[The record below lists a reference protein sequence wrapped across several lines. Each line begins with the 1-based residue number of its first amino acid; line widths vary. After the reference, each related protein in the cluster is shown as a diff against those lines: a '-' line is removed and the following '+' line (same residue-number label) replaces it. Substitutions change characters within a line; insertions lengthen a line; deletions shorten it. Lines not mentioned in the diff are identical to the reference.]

1 MTIAATTRSWPRVLL
16 ADGRARVDRTQPAA
30 RRVAHHF
37 IVGSIL
43 AVSLVAS
50 VGAVVGA
57 QLAEEQVLDE
67 TTRSTVLL
75 GRTVVGPHVS
85 AAVLA
90 GEPTATR
97 EFDDLVRRVLV
108 PGTNIVR
115 VKIWTPDGTVVYSD
129 DPREIGSV
137 FDLDEDVTSALRDD
151 GTFSEVSDL
160 SREESVNERDISSRL
175 LEVYASIDSADG
187 DRLLLEAYYSYDR
200 IREQRA
206 KVFASFGVFA
216 LLGLLFLLVFQACL
230 GLLNL
235 RWLSRQQARLEEK
248 SRTMAEDE
256 RRRVARDLHDGV
268 VQDLVG
274 ASYVLSSAVD
284 EVRRAGLV
292 GPAET
297 MRRGVT
303 SVRTSIQGLRSM
315 MLDIYPASLRQRG
328 LPAALT
334 DLSEP
339 LRTRGVSVELDL
351 DESLHLPAEIES
363 TVFRIAQEA
372 VRNVTQHA
380 AATAVWLSCRRR
392 PEGIVELVV
401 RDNGVGLQLPL
412 PTPQAGHL
420 GLSNLAD
427 LALENAGVLEISS
440 EPGSG
445 TEIRLELP
453 A

>member
-1 MTIAATTRSWPRVLL
+1 MTIEATTRTWPRVLL
-16 ADGRARVDRTQPAA
+16 ADGRTRVDRTRPAA

-37 IVGSIL
+37 IIGSIL

-67 TTRSTVLL
+67 TSRSTVLL
-75 GRTVVGPHVS
+75 GRTVVGPNVT

-90 GEPTATR
+90 GKPRATR
-97 EFDDLVRRVLV
+97 EFDALVSSVLV

-115 VKIWTPDGTVVYSD
+115 VKIWTPDGHIVYSD

-137 FDLDEDVTSALRDD
+137 FDLGEDVTAALSDG

-175 LEVYASIDSADG
+175 LEVYANIDSADG
-187 DRLLLEAYYSYDR
+187 DRLLFEAYYSYDR

-216 LLGLLFLLVFQACL
+216 LLGLLFLLVFQAAL

-248 SRTMAEDE
+248 SRTVAEDE

-274 ASYVLSSAVD
+274 ASYVLASAVD
-284 EVRRAGLV
+284 EVRRAGLL

-334 DLSEP
+334 DLVEP

-351 DESLHLPAEIES
+351 DESLHLSAQIEC

-380 AATAVWLSCRRR
+380 AATAVWLSCGRL
-392 PEGIVELVV
+392 PAGSVELVV

-412 PTPQAGHL
+412 PAPKAGHL